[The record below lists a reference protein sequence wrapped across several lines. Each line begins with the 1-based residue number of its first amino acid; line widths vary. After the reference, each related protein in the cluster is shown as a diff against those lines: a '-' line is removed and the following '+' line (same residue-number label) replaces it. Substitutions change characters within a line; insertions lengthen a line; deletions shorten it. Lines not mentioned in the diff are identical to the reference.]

1 MPILDHHYP
10 KIIKVNAGFPGFLS
24 THQKSVYF
32 INFFL
37 RYSQFLH
44 PEAKVSISI
53 FAHGHLKI
61 FQSTYSFYE
70 FASMC
75 KKFHHLFYRY
85 GQFKNP
91 AI

>member
-70 FASMC
+70 FASTC
-75 KKFHHLFYRY
+75 
-85 GQFKNP
+85 
-91 AI
+91 